1 MFLRKWLGLPR
12 GLRSITLYGQNNK
25 PKLHISS
32 LNEQF
37 IVTCIKEVLKYRESF
52 NLKVSQSDV
61 SGGLQKLQRLW
72 RSLSHG

>member
-1 MFLRKWLGLPR
+1 MGLPR
-12 GLRSITLYGQNNK
+12 GLSSIALYGQNKK
-25 PKLHISS
+25 PKLLISS
-32 LNEQF
+32 LNEEF

-52 NLKVSQSDV
+52 NLKVSQLDV